1 MIHNLPPTPAF
12 RDEPADSPVAEIAL
26 RVIVEFPG
34 GETHVVGTATLV
46 TGHLA
51 ITAKHTYPFRY
62 ARRSRLEKQPTG
74 RRRKLC

>member
-12 RDEPADSPVAEIAL
+12 RDEPTDSAVAEIAL

-51 ITAKHTYPFRY
+51 ITANHVIDV
-62 ARRSRLEKQPTG
+62 LG
-74 RRRKLC
+74 RFGAKKDGG